1 MDGVTLRQRPRYE
14 FDNTMSRG
22 TGALV
27 GWLVPEKSFGVL
39 INPPNSARLAAAA
52 GDRVIVLAEL

>member
-1 MDGVTLRQRPRYE
+1 MDGVTLRQRLRYE

-27 GWLVPEKSFGVL
+27 GWLAPEKS
-39 INPPNSARLAAAA
+39 LAFSSTRRIALGSPRPQATA
-52 GDRVIVLAEL
+52 